1 MKAFVFLLI
10 LGNLLFY
17 AYSQGYLGQP
27 ENPDAARVTNQIQ
40 ADRIRIISRDSEP
53 PLPAAGSRE
62 QESTPAASEP
72 AVLQPA
78 AELAGNGRDKVC
90 LAWNSLSANDADRLN
105 TLVASRFPDL
115 RISRRLE
122 AGESGGWWIYIQ
134 PQATKA
140 EADKKASELRGLGVT
155 DYFVIQDGPNRF
167 AISLG
172 VFSAEKGGLDR
183 LAELKAKG
191 VRSARLMQRP
201 GKDGTISLRAEV
213 PVSSQAALLGALS
226 GNLAKPVVKDCP

>member
-17 AYSQGYLGQP
+17 AYTEGYLGQP
-27 ENPDAARVTNQIQ
+27 ENPDAVRVTNQIQ
-40 ADRIRIISRDSEP
+40 PERIRIVSRDSEP
-53 PLPAAGSRE
+53 PLPGAASE

-72 AVLQPA
+72 VVLQPA
-78 AELAGNGRDKVC
+78 AELASNGNGKVC
-90 LAWNSLSANDADRLN
+90 LAWNSLAAADADRLS
-105 TLVASRFPDL
+105 TLVASRFPDF
-115 RISRRLE
+115 RINRRLE

-134 PQATKA
+134 PQANKA
-140 EADKKASELRGLGVT
+140 EADKKAAELRQLGVT
-155 DYFVIQDGPNRF
+155 DYFIIQDGPNRF

-172 VFSAEKGGLDR
+172 VFSAEKGGADR

-201 GKDGTISLRAEV
+201 GKDGTISLQAEG
-213 PVSSQAALLGALS
+213 PASGQAALIGALN
-226 GNLAKPVVKDCP
+226 GNLAKPVPRDCP